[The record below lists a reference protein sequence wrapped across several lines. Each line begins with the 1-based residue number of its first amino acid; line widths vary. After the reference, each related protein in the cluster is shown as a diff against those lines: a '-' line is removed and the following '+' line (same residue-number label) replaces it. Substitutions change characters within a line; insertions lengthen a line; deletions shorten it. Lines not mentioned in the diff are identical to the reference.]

1 MIQTSGRSQRE
12 SFDAER
18 KVELLRALNAAAAM
32 LQRSAHSEF
41 EVYRA
46 VKEQIGGLGL
56 RGSLWVLDEAG
67 DRLTLRAVAYPG
79 QVLASLERLTGLKA
93 EGFEFAVAK
102 VDVFRQ
108 VVEGGQTVFASET
121 VGLLAQILPRAVR
134 PFAER
139 IFSMIEN
146 APGIFAPLI
155 IEGRVRGV
163 LSAAGAGLTEEDV
176 PAVEAFANHVAVA
189 LDNAHLF
196 ATVQEELLERGR
208 AEQIQN
214 AAYRISEAVLTAS
227 DLEAL
232 FRSIHG
238 IISELMPA
246 RNFYIALY
254 DETTGLLSFPYFV
267 DDYDEWSPPKKP
279 EKGLTEYVM
288 RTGKPLLASPDVF
301 DDLVRRGEVALVGV
315 DSIDWL
321 GVPLKIGEQTIGVL
335 AVQTYTEGVRYS
347 DEDKAILTFVS
358 AQTALA
364 IGRKRAEDAL
374 RESEERYRLMFESN
388 PHPMWVYDLETLA
401 FLAVNDAAVH
411 HYGYSREEF
420 LRVTLKD
427 IRPPEDVSALLENVS
442 RVTEGMDE
450 ASVWRHRR
458 KDGTIIDVE
467 ITSHTLNFAGRR
479 AEVVLAHDITERKRA
494 EDALRESVHKYRMLV
509 EQATDVISIT
519 NPQGDYIEVNSKACE
534 LLGYTRE
541 ELLQMNMA
549 DLIPPEDLAAQPIHF
564 AELRAGQTV
573 LTERRLR
580 RKDGS
585 PVLVETSARML
596 EDGRI
601 QAIVRDITERKRVEA
616 ALREN
621 VHKYRMLVEQAA
633 DVISIIDPEGN
644 YIEVNSK
651 ACELLGYTRAE
662 LLRMNAVDFIP
673 PEDLA
678 AKPIHFA
685 ELRAGQTVLT
695 ERRLRRKDGSLVLVE
710 TSARML
716 EDGRTQ
722 AITRD
727 ITERKRV
734 EAALRESE
742 ERLRLAVTAAQMD
755 TWEWDI
761 LADRTSSGGYR
772 QVAPPAGTYESFVAR
787 VYPADREVIEQ
798 AVQRTV
804 ENGEPYNVEF
814 RTVRPDGSI
823 RWLASQG
830 QTLRGESGRAV
841 RLIGV
846 TQDITERKQAEEALR
861 QAQKMESLGVLAG
874 GIAHDFNNLLVAMLG
889 QASLALA
896 QLPPESSARTHVEKV
911 VKAAERAADLTRQ
924 MLAYSGRGQFEKR
937 AVNLNKLIHENLH
950 LFEVAVPKNV
960 QLRSLPAEPLPTI
973 EGDVGQLQQ
982 VIMNL
987 IINAAEAIGERP
999 GTVRVT
1005 TGVQEVS
1012 AADDQLWRYT
1022 GEPLAPGEHVV
1033 LEVSDDG
1040 SGMSVETLSKI
1051 FDPFFTTK
1059 FTGRGLGLA
1068 AVLGIVRGHRGGLS
1082 VDSEVGRGTTF
1093 RLLFPA
1099 GGEASSEPIALR
1111 AAAPAG
1117 ASPGLVLVIDD
1128 EAPVREAVADILEI
1142 EGVQVV
1148 GAATGAAG
1156 IDLYRDRAAEIG
1168 LVLLDLSMP
1177 GMTGDETLRRLRE
1190 ISPDI
1195 RVILSSGYSEAEATR
1210 RFTGLGLVGF
1220 IQKPYDAASLV
1231 AVVREHLA

>member
-1 MIQTSGRSQRE
+1 MIRTSNRFHGT
-12 SFDAER
+12 SFGVER

-41 EVYRA
+41 EVYQA
-46 VKEQIGGLGL
+46 VKEQIAGLGL
-56 RGSLWVLDEAG
+56 RGALSMLDGTG
-67 DRLTLRAVAYPG
+67 DRLVFRAVSFPG
-79 QVLASLERLTGLKA
+79 SALAKMEKLTGLKA
-93 EGFEFAVAK
+93 EGFSLDVAR
-102 VDVFRQ
+102 VDTYRQ
-108 VVEGGQTVFASET
+108 VIESGQTIFVPDNTET
-121 VGLLAQILPRAVR
+121 IAQLLPESVR
-134 PFAER
+134 PLIRLIHRLFGK
-139 IFSMIEN
+139 I
-146 APGIFAPLI
+146 PGIFAPLMA
-155 IEGRVRGV
+155 EGRVWGV
-163 LSAAGAGLTEEDV
+163 LNVTGAGLTAEDV
-176 PAVEAFANHVAVA
+176 PAMAAFANHTSIA
-189 LDNAHLF
+189 LDNARLF
-196 ATVQEELLERGR
+196 AAVQQAEAKYRRLFESASDGILVIDPATGRILSANPKAVVMTGLPQAELLTIRVHDLHPPDVVAEARRQFEAICERGQNVYEMPIVRRNGSAGVVQISATTFDIDGRPMVQWLMRDITAHQR
-208 AEQIQN
+208 AERIRG
-214 AAYRISEAVLTAS
+214 AAYRISEAALTAS
-227 DLEAL
+227 DLETL
-232 FRSIHG
+232 FRSIHH

-246 RNFYIALY
+246 NNFYIALY
-254 DETTGLLSFPYFV
+254 DETTDMLSFPYFV
-267 DDYDEWSPPKKP
+267 DEYDEWSPPKKP
-279 EKGLTEYVM
+279 EKGLTEYVL

-301 DDLVRRGEVALVGV
+301 RGLVQRGEAALVGV

-321 GVPLKIGEQTIGVL
+321 GVPLKTGEQTIGVL

-364 IGRKRAEDAL
+364 IGRKRAE
-374 RESEERYRLMFESN
+374 E
-388 PHPMWVYDLETLA
+388 
-401 FLAVNDAAVH
+401 
-411 HYGYSREEF
+411 
-420 LRVTLKD
+420 
-427 IRPPEDVSALLENVS
+427 
-442 RVTEGMDE
+442 
-450 ASVWRHRR
+450 
-458 KDGTIIDVE
+458 
-467 ITSHTLNFAGRR
+467 
-479 AEVVLAHDITERKRA
+479 
-494 EDALRESVHKYRMLV
+494 ALRESVNKYRMLV
-509 EQATDVISIT
+509 EQAADVISIT
-519 NPQGDYIEVNSKACE
+519 DPQGDYIEVNSKACE

-580 RKDGS
+580 HKDGS
-585 PVLVETSARML
+585 LVLVETSARML

-601 QAIVRDITERKRVEA
+601 QAIVRDIT
-616 ALREN
+616 
-621 VHKYRMLVEQAA
+621 
-633 DVISIIDPEGN
+633 G
-644 YIEVNSK
+644 
-651 ACELLGYTRAE
+651 
-662 LLRMNAVDFIP
+662 
-673 PEDLA
+673 
-678 AKPIHFA
+678 
-685 ELRAGQTVLT
+685 
-695 ERRLRRKDGSLVLVE
+695 
-710 TSARML
+710 
-716 EDGRTQ
+716 
-722 AITRD
+722 
-727 ITERKRV
+727 RKRV

-742 ERLRLAVTAAQMD
+742 ERLRLAVSAAQLD

-761 LADRTSSGGYR
+761 LTDRTSSGGYR
-772 QVAPPAGTYESFVAR
+772 LMAPPAGTYESFMAW

-804 ENGEPYNVEF
+804 ENGEPYDVEF

-823 RWLASQG
+823 RWQASQG
-830 QTLRGESGRAV
+830 QTLRDESGRAV

-846 TQDITERKQAEEALR
+846 TQDITERKQAQEALR

-896 QLPPESSARTHVEKV
+896 QLPPESAARAHVGKV

-937 AVNLNKLIHENLH
+937 SLNLNALIQENLH
-950 LFEVAVPKNV
+950 LFEVAVLKNV

-987 IINAAEAIGERP
+987 IINAAEAIGERL

-1012 AADDQLWRYT
+1012 AEDDQLWRYT
-1022 GEPLAPGEHVV
+1022 GEPLAPGEYVV

-1099 GGEASSEPIALR
+1099 GGEASSEPIAPR

-1156 IDLYRDRAAEIG
+1156 IDLYRDRVAEIG

-1190 ISPDI
+1190 INPDI
-1195 RVILSSGYSEAEATR
+1195 QVVLSSGYSEAEATR

-1231 AVVREHLA
+1231 EVVREHLA

>member
-1 MIQTSGRSQRE
+1 MIQTSDRSPRE
-12 SFDAER
+12 SFDAEQ

-32 LQRSAHSEF
+32 LQRSAHSES
-41 EVYRA
+41 EVFRA
-46 VKEQIGGLGL
+46 AKEQIAGLGL
-56 RGSLWVLDEAG
+56 RGSLWILDETG
-67 DRLTLRAVAYPG
+67 ERLTLRAVAYPG
-79 QVLASLERLTGLKA
+79 HALASLERLTGLKA
-93 EGFEFAVAK
+93 EGFESAVAH

-108 VVEGGQTVFASET
+108 VVESGQAVFVSET
-121 VGLLAQILPRAVR
+121 VGVLAQILPRAVR
-134 PFAER
+134 SFAER
-139 IFSMIEN
+139 IFKTFT
-146 APGIFAPLI
+146 ATTGVFAPLI
-155 IEGRVRGV
+155 IDGRVRGALGV
-163 LSAAGAGLTEEDV
+163 AGAGLSEADV

-189 LDNAHLF
+189 LDNARLF
-196 ATVQEELLERGR
+196 ATVQEELMERRR
-208 AEQIQN
+208 AEQVQN
-214 AAYRISEAVLTAS
+214 AVYHISEATLTAS

-232 FRSIHG
+232 FRSIHN

-254 DETTGLLSFPYFV
+254 DEATDRLSFPYFV
-267 DDYDEWSPPKKP
+267 DEYDEWSPPKRP
-279 EKGLTEYVM
+279 EKGLTEYVL

-301 DDLVRRGEVALVGV
+301 RDLVRRGEVALVGV

-335 AVQTYTEGVRYS
+335 AVQTYTEGVRYG
-347 DEDKAILTFVS
+347 DDDKAILTFVS
-358 AQTALA
+358 EQVALA
-364 IGRKRAEDAL
+364 IGRKRAA
-374 RESEERYRLMFESN
+374 
-388 PHPMWVYDLETLA
+388 
-401 FLAVNDAAVH
+401 
-411 HYGYSREEF
+411 
-420 LRVTLKD
+420 
-427 IRPPEDVSALLENVS
+427 
-442 RVTEGMDE
+442 
-450 ASVWRHRR
+450 
-458 KDGTIIDVE
+458 
-467 ITSHTLNFAGRR
+467 
-479 AEVVLAHDITERKRA
+479 
-494 EDALRESVHKYRMLV
+494 DALRESV
-509 EQATDVISIT
+509 
-519 NPQGDYIEVNSKACE
+519 N
-534 LLGYTRE
+534 
-541 ELLQMNMA
+541 
-549 DLIPPEDLAAQPIHF
+549 
-564 AELRAGQTV
+564 
-573 LTERRLR
+573 
-580 RKDGS
+580 
-585 PVLVETSARML
+585 
-596 EDGRI
+596 
-601 QAIVRDITERKRVEA
+601 
-616 ALREN
+616 
-621 VHKYRMLVEQAA
+621 KYRMLVEQAA

-651 ACELLGYTRAE
+651 ACELLGYTREE
-662 LLRMNAVDFIP
+662 LLRMNAADFIP

-678 AKPIHFA
+678 AQPIHFA

-695 ERRLRRKDGSLVLVE
+695 ERWLRRKDGSLVLVE

-716 EDGRTQ
+716 DDGRIQ

-742 ERLRLAVTAAQMD
+742 ERLRLAVTAAQLD

-761 LADRTSSGGYR
+761 LTDRTSSGGYLLM
-772 QVAPPAGTYESFVAR
+772 APPAGTYESFMAW

-804 ENGEPYNVEF
+804 ENGEPYDVEF

-896 QLPPESSARTHVEKV
+896 QLPPENAARANVEKV

-937 AVNLNKLIHENLH
+937 AINLNKLIHENLH

-960 QLRSLPAEPLPTI
+960 QLRSLPAEPLPAI

-999 GTVRVT
+999 GTVTVT
-1005 TGVQEVS
+1005 TGMQEVS

-1022 GEPLAPGEHVV
+1022 GEPLVPGDYVV
-1033 LEVSDDG
+1033 LEVSDNG
-1040 SGMSVETLSKI
+1040 SGMSAETLSKI

-1068 AVLGIVRGHRGGLS
+1068 AVLGIVRGHRGGLA
-1082 VDSEVGRGTTF
+1082 VDSGIGRGTTF
-1093 RLLFPA
+1093 RLFFPA
-1099 GGEASSEPIALR
+1099 GDEASIEPIVSS
-1111 AAAPAG
+1111 AAAPTG
-1117 ASPGLVLVIDD
+1117 AAHGLVLVIDD

-1142 EGVQVV
+1142 EGVPVI

-1156 IDLYRDRAAEIG
+1156 IELYRDRAAEIG

-1190 ISPDI
+1190 IDPGI
-1195 RVILSSGYSEAEATR
+1195 PVILSSGYSEAEATR

-1231 AVVREHLA
+1231 EVVREHLA